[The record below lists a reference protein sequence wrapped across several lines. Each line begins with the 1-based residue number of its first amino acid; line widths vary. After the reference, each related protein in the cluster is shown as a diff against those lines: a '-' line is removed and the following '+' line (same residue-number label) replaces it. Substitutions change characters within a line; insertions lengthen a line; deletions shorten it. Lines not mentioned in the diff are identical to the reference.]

1 MFNLIFLWFG
11 ALARAFHSRRSIV
24 LENIALRQQLAVLK
38 RRRPRPRL
46 DLLDKLFWV
55 AARRF
60 WSEWKQALIVVT
72 PETVV
77 RWHRAGFRLY
87 WKLISRVRTR
97 VGRRQT
103 SKEIRQLIFRMVAE
117 NPTWGAS
124 RIHGELLMLG
134 FDLCERTISRWMKR
148 APRDPEPAKRWL
160 AFLRNHREAIAAM
173 DFFTVPTLTFGVLYC
188 FFVISHGRRRIL
200 HCNVTKHPTSLW
212 VVQQLREA
220 FPFGSATRFLIFDRD
235 AKYGLEVSVAVRSLK
250 MSPVRTSFESPWQN
264 GVAER
269 WVESCRRDLLD
280 HIIAVNERHL
290 KRLLSEY
297 VRYYHEDRTHL
308 GLRKG
313 TPDYRIR
320 STASGRVLSQ
330 DRLVGLPDPDQLA
343 TDPYICMPDVPSS
356 SPKENLRASQ
366 SNTYPRRG
374 SLFNP
379 RHKRNRSIFYADEI
393 LARHSPR
400 VTIHQA

>member
-1 MFNLIFLWFG
+1 MFRFIGLCLGMLVRFF
-11 ALARAFHSRRSIV
+11 RVRRSLL
-24 LENIALRQQLAVLK
+24 LENLALRQQLAVLK
-38 RRRPRPRL
+38 RRRRRPCL
-46 DLLDKLFWV
+46 SPFDKLFWV
-55 AARRF
+55 AVSRF
-60 WSEWKQALIVVT
+60 WSGWKQALIVVT
-72 PETVV
+72 PETVI

-87 WKLISRVRTR
+87 WKLTSRVRTL
-97 VGRRQT
+97 VGRKPT
-103 SKEIRQLIFRMVAE
+103 PKEVRELILRMVVE
-117 NPTWGAS
+117 NPTWGAP

-173 DFFTVPTLTFGVLYC
+173 DFLTVPTITFGVLYC

-200 HCNVTKHPTSLW
+200 HFNVTKHPTSLW

-220 FPFGSATRFLIFDRD
+220 FPFEFAPRFLIFDRD
-235 AKYGLEVSVAVRSLK
+235 AKYGLEVPVAVRSLK

-269 WVESCRRDLLD
+269 WVESCRRDLLN
-280 HIIAVNERHL
+280 HVIAVNERHL

-330 DRLVGLPDPDQLA
+330 DRLGGLHHRYD
-343 TDPYICMPDVPSS
+343 
-356 SPKENLRASQ
+356 RA
-366 SNTYPRRG
+366 
-374 SLFNP
+374 
-379 RHKRNRSIFYADEI
+379 A
-393 LARHSPR
+393 
-400 VTIHQA
+400 